1 MAGRWAST
9 HIVSVG
15 AKQGAV
21 LCIALHGDPTVP
33 SSSDPGLKKSG
44 YLYSWEGLLTQ
55 LELGG
60 PSCSYANKQVYKY
73 IYNIIYI
80 YI

>member
-21 LCIALHGDPTVP
+21 LCIALHGDPSVP
-33 SSSDPGLKKSG
+33 SSSDPGFINP
-44 YLYSWEGLLTQ
+44 T
-55 LELGG
+55 
-60 PSCSYANKQVYKY
+60 
-73 IYNIIYI
+73 
-80 YI
+80 